1 MAGPRALLIVNRH
14 SRSGSGDLSA
24 AREVLAEHGLGVVE
38 RECARSDEVPE
49 AIRRACD
56 AVDLVILAGG
66 DGTMNSAADAL
77 VECKLPLGILPTGTA
92 NDLART
98 LDIPTDLAAAAAVIG
113 AGRRHAID
121 LGCVNGKYFF
131 NAASIGLSAEVTR
144 HHTKERKRRYWVFAY
159 LLSVRDAWRHTRPF
173 RAQLRCD
180 GRLTRLRAIQITVGN
195 GRHYGGGMT
204 VSEDAAIDDGWL
216 DVYCLRPGS
225 FWGLLA
231 LFPALRLGRLR
242 HRESVHVMRGRT
254 IEVRTPRTLPI
265 NTDGELTTRTPA
277 DFRVVPGALEVV
289 VPATYRS
296 SAKVE
301 DHAAAQ

>member
-1 MAGPRALLIVNRH
+1 VAGLRALLIANRH
-14 SRSGSGDLSA
+14 SRTGGADLSA
-24 AREVLAEHGLGVVE
+24 VREVLVEHGLQLVE
-38 RECARSDEVPE
+38 RQCARSDDVPE
-49 AIRRACD
+49 AIRREGG

-66 DGTMNSAADAL
+66 DGTMNSAVDAL
-77 VECKLPLGILPTGTA
+77 VDCKLPLAILPTGTG

-98 LDIPTDLAAAAAVIG
+98 LDIPTDLEAGAGVIG
-113 AGRRHAID
+113 AGRRHRID

-159 LLSVRDAWRHTRPF
+159 LLSLRDAWRHTRPF
-173 RAQLRCD
+173 RARLTCD
-180 GRLTRLRAIQITVGN
+180 GRSIRLRAIQITVGN

-204 VSEDAAIDDGWL
+204 VREDAAIDDGWL

-242 HRESVHVMRGRT
+242 HRESAHVMRGRT
-254 IEVRTPRTLPI
+254 IEVRTRRPLPV
-265 NTDGELTTRTPA
+265 NTDGDLTTRTPA
-277 DFRVVPGALEVV
+277 EFRVVPGALEVV
-289 VPATYRS
+289 VPASYRS
-296 SAKVE
+296 GAKVE
-301 DHAAAQ
+301 EHAAAE